1 MGYMTDLDLTTLIII
16 IISFTVIMIINGPGR
31 FFGGK

>member
-1 MGYMTDLDLTTLIII
+1 MGYMTDLDLTTLII

-31 FFGGK
+31 FFGSK